1 MRASRLLSLLLLL
14 QNRGRM
20 TAAQLAAELEVS
32 ERTIYRDVES
42 LGSAG
47 IPVYA
52 DRGTGGGYRLL
63 DGYRTRL
70 TGLTDAEAH
79 SLFLSG
85 VPAAAAELGLG
96 AEMAAAGLKLL
107 AALPDE
113 LRDRAERVRERFHL
127 DAPGW
132 FRRPEDT
139 PHLGALATA
148 VWNCHTVEAEY
159 RRRDGREVRR
169 TLDPLGLVLK
179 GGSWYVLA
187 RPHTDRPDPAPRTFR
202 VGRLRRLVDTGRVF
216 QRPADFDLARAWA
229 AWAAEFE
236 ATRYTTVARVRITER
251 ARYLI
256 SQLSSAPAIAAIEA
270 AGEMGPD
277 GWLELDLPMESVE
290 TALVEYS
297 GYGPDIEVLHPPEL
311 RARLAESARATAR
324 LYGTPDA
331 GPAPD
336 PPPPPE

>member
-20 TAAQLAAELEVS
+20 TAARLAAELEVS

-42 LGSAG
+42 LSAAG
-47 IPVYA
+47 IPIYA
-52 DRGTGGGYRLL
+52 DRGTGGGYQLL

-70 TGLTDAEAH
+70 TGLTDAEAD

-85 VPAAAAELGLG
+85 VPDAAAELGLG

-132 FRRPEDT
+132 FRRREEAPY
-139 PHLGALATA
+139 LGVLATA
-148 VWNCHTVEAEY
+148 VWECHTVEAEY
-159 RRRDGREVRR
+159 LRRDGREVRR

-187 RPHTDRPDPAPRTFR
+187 RPHTDRPDPPPRTFR
-202 VGRLRRLVDTGRVF
+202 VARLRRLVDTGRTF
-216 QRPADFDLARAWA
+216 QRPADFDLAGSWA
-229 AWAAEFE
+229 AWAEQFE
-236 ATRYTTVARVRITER
+236 SSRYRMTARVRITAR
-251 ARYLI
+251 ARELMLA
-256 SQLSSAPAIAAIEA
+256 LSSTRAVAAVEA
-270 AGEMGPD
+270 AGEPGPE
-277 GWLELDLPMESVE
+277 GWVELELPIESVDV
-290 TALVEYS
+290 ALVEFS
-297 GYGPDIEVLHPPEL
+297 GYGPDIEVLDPPEL
-311 RARLAESARATAR
+311 RDRLAAAARATVR
-324 LYGTPDA
+324 LYDA
-331 GPAPD
+331 PAPEAERD
-336 PPPPPE
+336 PVSPPE